1 MRTIFYNFVQLREP
15 VGALAGMRQSASL
28 HTRSAC
34 AKVFFRTAGM
44 AAFHPTQPVPT
55 GIANG
60 RHGAGRAVPN
70 SKLSDREGWEADLST
85 QARVKA
91 ACEFT
96 AQPKLG
102 NGRGALER
110 WPRKQALTIG
120 RGAGTEQRGEVAL
133 SHVIERIADRNVGKR
148 HPPRH
153 QEVATLQPLL
163 E

>member
-1 MRTIFYNFVQLREP
+1 MPRVAFLE
-15 VGALAGMRQSASL
+15 VG
-28 HTRSAC
+28 C
-34 AKVFFRTAGM
+34 
-44 AAFHPTQPVPT
+44 
-55 GIANG
+55 
-60 RHGAGRAVPN
+60 
-70 SKLSDREGWEADLST
+70 GWEADLST

-133 SHVIERIADRNVGKR
+133 SHVIERIADRNVCER

-153 QEVATLQPLL
+153 QEVTTLQPLL

>member
-1 MRTIFYNFVQLREP
+1 MRRFPPFAQRRS
-15 VGALAGMRQSASL
+15 VGSNRP
-28 HTRSAC
+28 
-34 AKVFFRTAGM
+34 K
-44 AAFHPTQPVPT
+44 P
-55 GIANG
+55 
-60 RHGAGRAVPN
+60 
-70 SKLSDREGWEADLST
+70 D

-91 ACEFT
+91 AYEFT

-120 RGAGTEQRGEVAL
+120 RGAGTEQRREVGL
-133 SHVIERIADRNVGKR
+133 SHVIERIADRNVCER

-153 QEVATLQPLL
+153 QEVTTLQPLL

>member
-1 MRTIFYNFVQLREP
+1 MIRD
-15 VGALAGMRQSASL
+15 A
-28 HTRSAC
+28 
-34 AKVFFRTAGM
+34 
-44 AAFHPTQPVPT
+44 T
-55 GIANG
+55 GV
-60 RHGAGRAVPN
+60 H
-70 SKLSDREGWEADLST
+70 LTWEADLST

-91 ACEFT
+91 AYEFT

-133 SHVIERIADRNVGKR
+133 SHVIERIADRNVCER

-153 QEVATLQPLL
+153 QEDATLQLLL

>member
-1 MRTIFYNFVQLREP
+1 MPPHLPSVTA
-15 VGALAGMRQSASL
+15 VGIGS
-28 HTRSAC
+28 
-34 AKVFFRTAGM
+34 V
-44 AAFHPTQPVPT
+44 
-55 GIANG
+55 
-60 RHGAGRAVPN
+60 
-70 SKLSDREGWEADLST
+70 GWEADLST

-96 AQPKLG
+96 AQPRLG

-120 RGAGTEQRGEVAL
+120 RGAGTEQRGEVGP
-133 SHVIERIADRNVGKR
+133 HGIDRIADRNVCER

-153 QEVATLQPLL
+153 QEVTTLQPLL